1 MAQRINIPGQGVVE
15 FPDGMSDADIVKA
28 IQANTPSQTPAKP
41 VNALDS
47 LAMGVTDP
55 IHGGAQLL
63 THILPDSVVN
73 AGNKFNNW
81 LADKTGLVAK
91 VPAGGVDQM
100 VQQREADYQA
110 GRQAAARGVSSL
122 VTGKPADPGFD
133 WWRLAGNVISPVNKA
148 IPIAGPSASL
158 GAKVATG
165 MAGGVASAGLTP
177 TTGDNYWD
185 QKKGQALTGAA
196 FGGVTPIV
204 VSSAARLVS
213 PKASVNPD
221 IQTLTKA
228 GVQPTIGQT
237 LGGPWNAAE
246 EKLQSVP
253 VLGDFIANA
262 RGNSIK
268 QFNNAAINR
277 ASGKVGQSVD
287 GVGQDAVAKAGDV
300 LSNAYDSAKNQIGHF
315 QIDQQGA
322 QELGNLRQ
330 MVQSLQ
336 PREQSV
342 FNDAWQKLSSEVSPN
357 GSITADGFKRLDSFL
372 GKQSGRFSG
381 SNDAYQQQVGDA
393 LQELQRIVN
402 DNAMRA
408 NPNAASLKNAAD
420 SGWAN
425 LVRVEGAA
433 KAAKNNGGVFTPAQL
448 NGAIQQA
455 DQSVRGRAVARG
467 TALMQDLANAGQN
480 VIGNKI
486 PDSGTAG
493 RYMLGG
499 GTLTGGWLVNPA
511 IPLGLLGT
519 GLAYTQPI
527 QGLLTRAITSRPEG
541 AQTVANALRKASP
554 TLGLL
559 GSQVGLNLAR

>member
-28 IQANTPSQTPAKP
+28 IQANTPTQTPAKP

-73 AGNKFNNW
+73 AGNQFNNW

-133 WWRLAGNVISPVNKA
+133 WWRLAGGVVPSLLAPQAGAESLIGRAGVGAATGAVGNSLTPVTSGNFADEKKKQVISGAVFGGAAPVV
-148 IPIAGPSASL
+148 AS
-158 GAKVATG
+158 
-165 MAGGVASAGLTP
+165 GVA
-177 TTGDNYWD
+177 
-185 QKKGQALTGAA
+185 
-196 FGGVTPIV
+196 
-204 VSSAARLVS
+204 RLIS
-213 PKASVNPD
+213 PQASVNPD
-221 IQTLTKA
+221 LQLLKNE

-237 LGGPWNAAE
+237 LGGRWNAAE

-253 VLGDFIANA
+253 ILGDFIANA

-277 ASGKVGQSVD
+277 ASGKVGQNVD

-300 LSNAYDSAKNQIGHF
+300 LSDAYDSAKNQIGHF

-336 PREQSV
+336 PREQNV

-433 KAAKNNGGVFTPAQL
+433 KAAKNSGGVFTPAQL
-448 NGAIQQA
+448 NSAIQQA
-455 DQSVRGRAVARG
+455 DRSVRGRAVARG
-467 TALMQDLANAGQN
+467 SALMQDLANAGQN
-480 VIGNKI
+480 VIGNKV
-486 PDSGTAG
+486 PNSFTTD
-493 RYMLGG
+493 RMLLDGG
-499 GTLTGGWLVNPA
+499 GLGAGALHPA
-511 IPLGLLGT
+511 IPIGLLGT
-519 GLAYTQPI
+519 GLAYKQPI
-527 QGLLTRAITSRPEG
+527 QGLLTRAIASRPQG
-541 AQTVANALRKASP
+541 AQTVADTLRKAAP
-554 TLGLL
+554 ALGLL
-559 GSQVGLNLAR
+559 GGQVGIQLGLQ